1 VYSKEEDGVNQLTKS
16 AEDDWLM
23 NIKCATVRNKL
34 KRIKKI
40 LPIGVAEYLVM
51 HLSINSL
58 V

>member
-1 VYSKEEDGVNQLTKS
+1 MNQLTKS

-34 KRIKKI
+34 KRIRKI
-40 LPIGVAEYLVM
+40 LSIGVAEYLVM
-51 HLSINSL
+51 RVSINSL